1 MSYSENGPVSGTDPP
16 PDSRAPV
23 RVRNPWGQGNRLRDE
38 ILVAASR
45 LLGELGGADGL
56 TVRGVARQAGIA
68 PAGIYAHFADKNAL
82 VDAVV
87 DHEYERLVRLLRAA
101 DGPSPIATLRTK
113 LRTFCR
119 YAMDNPGL
127 YRLLFGRVS
136 RRDAGGAG
144 SLLEAF
150 TVALRSCEQAGHRL
164 RLPAERAAMVLIIGT
179 HGRAAIQQDRSEV
192 GRIDVVLEFAEELV
206 GLIFEDG
213 VDQE

>member
-1 MSYSENGPVSGTDPP
+1 MSGTDSPTRASAE
-16 PDSRAPV
+16 DSAPA
-23 RVRNPWGQGNRLRDE
+23 RVRNPWGQGDRLREE
-38 ILVAASR
+38 ILVAAGR
-45 LLGELGGADGL
+45 LLGELGGVEGL

-87 DHEYERLVRLLRAA
+87 SHEYERLVGVLRAA
-101 DGPSPIATLRTK
+101 DGQDPVARLRAK
-113 LRTFCR
+113 LHAFCR

-136 RRDAGGAG
+136 RHEAGRAG

-150 TVALRSCEQAGHRL
+150 TVALRDCELAGHGL
-164 RLPAERAAMVLIIGT
+164 RLPAERAAMVLIVGT

-192 GRIDVVLEFAEELV
+192 ERVDVVLGFADELLALV
-206 GLIFEDG
+206 FEG
-213 VDQE
+213 PVDRA